1 MDSRARA
8 ATYAMLR
15 RSMSSF
21 LNLKVEK
28 RGALVDV
35 MLNRPKKLNALNL
48 DMVRE
53 LQTAFDIAEA
63 SQGCVALALRGDKR
77 AFCAGGDIVAVRAAG
92 LEYAQKPHAAPLFDT
107 FFREEYALNART
119 GALAR
124 NSRVVQCSFWDGLVL
139 GGGVGLSVH
148 GRYRIA
154 TESTQLAMP
163 EVAIGLFPDVGASL
177 ALASTPGRAG
187 EYAALTGARLDATDV
202 VALGLATHCVASS
215 DLDAIRDALSMLDG
229 DLPPDAFADAVGAT
243 LQRFNVSHGASAV
256 QAHAAD
262 IDACFSAPDVPSILA
277 ALDAHAAPFCAA
289 AAVAIRRGSPTAAA
303 ITLEAV
309 RRARGQALNYVLRTD
324 FRVMTHMVRPDAT
337 SADFYEGVRAALV
350 DKDRAP
356 AWRPAPD
363 DVAGFF
369 EAPDG
374 GFEELSV

>member
-1 MDSRARA
+1 
-8 ATYAMLR
+8 
-15 RSMSSF
+15 MSSF
-21 LNLKVEK
+21 LNLNVEK

-35 MLNRPKKLNALNL
+35 LLNRPKKLNALNL
-48 DMVRE
+48 EMVRE
-53 LQTAFDIAEA
+53 LQAAIDAAEA

-92 LEYAQKPHAAPLFDT
+92 LDYAQKPHAAPLFDA

-148 GRYRIA
+148 GLYRIA
-154 TESTQLAMP
+154 TETTQLAMP

-187 EYAALTGARLDATDV
+187 EYAALTGARLDAADV

-229 DLPPDAFADAVGAT
+229 TQPPEAFADAVDAT
-243 LQRFNVSHGASAV
+243 LQRFSVSHGASTV
-256 QAHAAD
+256 REHAAD
-262 IDACFSAPDVPSILA
+262 INECFSGPDVPAILT
-277 ALDAHAAPFCAA
+277 ALDAHASPFCEQAA
-289 AAVAIRRGSPTAAA
+289 TAIRRGSPTAAA
-303 ITLEAV
+303 VTLEAV
-309 RRARGQALNYVLRTD
+309 RRARGQALNDVLRTD
-324 FRVMTHMVRPDAT
+324 FRVMTHMVRPSAET

-350 DKDRAP
+350 DKDRVP
-356 AWRPAPD
+356 SWRPAPD
-363 DVAGFF
+363 DVAGYF

-374 GFEELSV
+374 GFEKLFEELSV